1 VCVPVCRTETN
12 DFVFG
17 SIMDMAVPP
26 PLQWEVDDQLEV
38 FCVLPN
44 GEERYSI
51 VTRVNH
57 TKNYIFIL
65 CYVILFYFIL
75 FIYRWDPAVVW
86 SVSQGHRYN
95 VYNQSTS
102 QVRIS
107 LRGVF
112 WAHFSLISF
121 YFDLRYKKG
130 FTRLSSPS
138 SPRRSVF

>member
-1 VCVPVCRTETN
+1 VRVPVCRTETN

-44 GEERYSI
+44 GEERYYI
-51 VTRVNH
+51 VTCVNH
-57 TKNYIFIL
+57 TKN
-65 CYVILFYFIL
+65 ILFLLFI
-75 FIYRWDPAVVW
+75 IYRWDPAVVW

-107 LRGVF
+107 LRGV
-112 WAHFSLISF
+112 SGLIF
-121 YFDLRYKKG
+121 L
-130 FTRLSSPS
+130 
-138 SPRRSVF
+138 